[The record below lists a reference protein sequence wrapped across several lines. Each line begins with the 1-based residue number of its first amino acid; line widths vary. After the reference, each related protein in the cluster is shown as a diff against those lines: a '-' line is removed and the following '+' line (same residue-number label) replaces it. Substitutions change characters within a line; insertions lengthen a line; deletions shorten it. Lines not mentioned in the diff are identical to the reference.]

1 MRLGNE
7 SMRGAR
13 RAHTVTSN
21 GTVKSRGGNITL
33 VRGMTPKQLQKA
45 EKEAKKKLAEA
56 KKRQDQSKR
65 RKAEQLAKKR
75 ERSRKANGG

>member
-21 GTVKSRGGNITL
+21 GTVKSRGSNITL
-33 VRGMTPKQLQKA
+33 VKGMTPKQLKEA
-45 EKEAKKKLAEA
+45 EKAAKKKLAE
-56 KKRQDQSKR
+56 KKERQDRSKR
-65 RKAEQLAKKR
+65 RQAEQLAKKR